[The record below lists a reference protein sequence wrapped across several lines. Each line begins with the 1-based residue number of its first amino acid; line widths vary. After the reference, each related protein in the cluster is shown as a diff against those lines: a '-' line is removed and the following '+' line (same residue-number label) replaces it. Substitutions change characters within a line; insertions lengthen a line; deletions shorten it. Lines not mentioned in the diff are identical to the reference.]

1 MRVFTRLSVAAFLCL
16 FFSFSAFAKITLPTF
31 FADNMVLQQR
41 YEAPV
46 WGWAKP
52 EQIITLSGSWNN
64 QSISTKANIEGYFML
79 KIKTPKA
86 GGPYTL
92 TIKGSQTIVLH
103 NVMIGE
109 VWVCSGQSNMEFPL
123 QGWPPMASML
133 NSAQEIKNANYPNI
147 RLFTVKRDIALSPQ
161 QNCEGNWSECNPQS
175 VAPFSAT
182 AYFFG
187 RALYQKLKVPIG
199 LIETCWGGTVAEAW
213 TSNSALRKL
222 GDFDSA
228 LNKLDSLSPI
238 VKKVEKQYKDDD
250 IAWQKASVH
259 INDQFK
265 ETNFEDHSWKTMALP
280 TTWEKAGYPD
290 LDGIVWFR
298 KEINIPASWVG
309 KPLKLNL
316 GPVDDNDI
324 TWFNGQKIG
333 ATDGWLTPRSYDIPG
348 NMVKAGVNVIAIR
361 VTDAGGNG
369 GIYGEKDALNIYPAG
384 SSSNNGINLS
394 SNWKYKIAFVKHNES
409 LVTQNPNNPAVLYN
423 GMIAPLIPFAIKG
436 AIWYQGESNVG
447 RATQYA
453 RLFPDMI
460 EDWRTRWHEGS
471 FPFYFVQIAP
481 FPYGSSGVKSAA
493 LRDAQ
498 RATLQLPN
506 TGMAVTLDIGDTTNI
521 HPSHKQEVGRRI
533 ALWALSNTYGE
544 KGIVYSGPL
553 YKSMKIEGNKIAI
566 SFKYSDGGLDAKGG
580 TLNSF
585 EIAGDDGRFV
595 PAAAFIQ
602 GNKVIVS
609 AASVAHPM
617 AVRYAWSDKAVP
629 HLFNKAGL
637 PASTFITNTS
647 LYRSY

>member
-1 MRVFTRLSVAAFLCL
+1 MQVLNRLTLATLLCL
-16 FFSFSAFAKITLPTF
+16 FFSFSVFAKITLPGF
-31 FADNMVLQQR
+31 FADNMVLQQQSD
-41 YEAPV
+41 APV
-46 WGWAKP
+46 WGWAEP
-52 EQIITLSGSWNN
+52 GETIIISGSWNN
-64 QSISTKANIEGYFML
+64 QSVSIKADAKGSFIL
-79 KIKTPKA
+79 KLKTPKA

-92 TIKGSQTIVLH
+92 TIKGTQTIVLH

-109 VWVCSGQSNMEFPL
+109 VWVCSGQSNMELPM
-123 QGWPPMASML
+123 QGWPGASVL
-133 NSAQEIKNANYPNI
+133 NSAQEIKNADYPNI

-161 QNCEGNWSECNPQS
+161 QNCEGNWSECNSQS

-213 TSNSALRKL
+213 TSDRALRKL

-228 LNKLDSLSPI
+228 LNKLDSLRPF
-238 VKKVEKQYKDDD
+238 VKSLEKQYKADD
-250 IAWQKASVH
+250 ASWQKASVY
-259 INDQFK
+259 INNQFK
-265 ETNFEDHSWKTMALP
+265 ETDYEDHSWQTMVLP
-280 TTWEKAGYPD
+280 TIWEKAGYPT

-298 KEINIPASWVG
+298 KEINIPASWTG
-309 KPLKLNL
+309 EPLKIDI

-333 ATDGWLTPRSYDIPG
+333 ATEGWLVPRSYDIPG
-348 NMVKAGVNVIAIR
+348 NLVEVGKNIIAIR
-361 VTDAGGNG
+361 VTDLGGNG
-369 GIYGEKDALNIYPAG
+369 GIYGEKDVLNIYPVG
-384 SSSNNGINLS
+384 SSPEKGISLTG
-394 SNWKYKIAFVKHNES
+394 NWKYKIAFVKHNEP
-409 LVTQNPNNPAVLYN
+409 LVTQNPNNPTVLYN
-423 GMIAPLIPFAIKG
+423 GMIAPLMPFAIRG
-436 AIWYQGESNVG
+436 VIWYQGESNVG

-453 RLFPDMI
+453 KLFPDMI
-460 EDWRTRWHEGS
+460 KDWRTRWHEGN

-481 FPYGSSGVKSAA
+481 FPYGGSGVESAA

-498 RATLQLPN
+498 RTTLQLPN
-506 TGMAVTLDIGDTTNI
+506 TGMVVTLDIGDTTNI
-521 HPSHKQEVGRRI
+521 HPSHKQEVGRRL

-553 YKSMKIEGNKIAI
+553 YKSMKVEGNTIAI
-566 SFKYSDGGLDAKGG
+566 SFKYSDGGLIAKGG

-585 EIAGDDGRFV
+585 EIAGDDGAFV
-595 PAAAFIQ
+595 PATAFIQ

-609 AASVAHPM
+609 AASVAHPT
-617 AVRYAWSDKAVP
+617 AVRYGWSDNAEP

-637 PASTFITNTS
+637 PASTFITDAS